1 LPPTSHPAIFALQA
15 IEKNHTL
22 SLVTGE
28 NSCWLWCATMT
39 EASLYFLNCCCFLY
53 IPYIFLPIFC
63 LSMIAWTTLSNL
75 GDIASAMLVAVGI
88 AGFFFMRRA
97 WQLALCWMGLFG
109 CGLMLVVAS
118 KVAFVGWG
126 IGHQALD
133 FTGFS
138 GHAMRAMAIFPVLA
152 YLAAGKSPIFIRVIA
167 VIACSLVAALVG
179 FSRYLLHVHSY
190 SEVIAG
196 GLLGAILSGGFILI
210 LRKKHTISF
219 YPPLII
225 LAFTPLLIPAY
236 LGPTPT
242 QGWIIELS
250 LYLSGHEQIFVR
262 DGWKFVTPAN
272 IANATDISAS
282 DLRVSF
288 SSSGLHGAAQKASD
302 FVDKY

>member
-1 LPPTSHPAIFALQA
+1 MIFWTS
-15 IEKNHTL
+15 
-22 SLVTGE
+22 
-28 NSCWLWCATMT
+28 
-39 EASLYFLNCCCFLY
+39 
-53 IPYIFLPIFC
+53 
-63 LSMIAWTTLSNL
+63 LSNL
-75 GDIASAMLVAVGI
+75 GDIASTMLVASGI

-126 IGHQALD
+126 IGHQAFD

-138 GHAMRAMAIFPVLA
+138 GHAMRAMAIFPVLG
-152 YLAAGKSPIFIRVIA
+152 YLAAEKSPIFIRITA
-167 VIACSLVAALVG
+167 VLICSMVGALVG

-196 GLLGAILSGGFILI
+196 GLLGAILSGGFIFI
-210 LRKKHTISF
+210 LRKTQTISF
-219 YPPLII
+219 YPPWII
-225 LAFTPLLIPAY
+225 LAFVPLLIPSY

-242 QGWIIELS
+242 QGWIVDLS

-272 IANATDISAS
+272 TAVISKP
-282 DLRVSF
+282 DLRVSLP
-288 SSSGLHGAAQKASD
+288 SSVPHGVTPNASD